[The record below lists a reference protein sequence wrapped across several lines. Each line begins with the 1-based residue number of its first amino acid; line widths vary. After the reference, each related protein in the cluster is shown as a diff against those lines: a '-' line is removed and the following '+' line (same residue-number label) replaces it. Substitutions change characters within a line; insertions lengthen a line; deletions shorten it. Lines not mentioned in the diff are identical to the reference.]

1 MLQLQ
6 LTVTFLVLFWG
17 KNRNKL
23 GCLHGWAVVPA
34 NVKSS
39 WQSCLVQSRKSH
51 KQEKVNQNILGIS
64 DESLRSTGSHVGCA
78 SPGPPPPPPGLQCA
92 GFCFVGLH
100 LLQETI
106 VHCAGLK
113 SPVMPPKC
121 FLFILS
127 LDMKEGGLRVPAT
140 NSPHFALS
148 AFLFMVLWHL
158 HPPNKDV
165 KGYTLTCWVAMSCVS
180 YSLLQ
185 WYWSSDLE
193 WLVVALVLALI
204 APIKAISRSYYIY
217 IVLTAPTPRDH
228 HAKLKCS
235 YNATIMFLYNFESW
249 SEEGLLSNWT
259 TF

>member
-1 MLQLQ
+1 MS
-6 LTVTFLVLFWG
+6 G
-17 KNRNKL
+17 MK
-23 GCLHGWAVVPA
+23 VVPA

-127 LDMKEGGLRVPAT
+127 LDMKEGASVCQRPIPRISLCWPSSWWCSDTFTPQKRTSRDTLWRVELLWAVCPT
-140 NSPHFALS
+140 LCCSDTEVVILS
-148 AFLFMVLWHL
+148 DW
-158 HPPNKDV
+158 
-165 KGYTLTCWVAMSCVS
+165 W
-180 YSLLQ
+180 
-185 WYWSSDLE
+185 
-193 WLVVALVLALI
+193 
-204 APIKAISRSYYIY
+204 
-217 IVLTAPTPRDH
+217 
-228 HAKLKCS
+228 
-235 YNATIMFLYNFESW
+235 
-249 SEEGLLSNWT
+249 
-259 TF
+259 

>member
-6 LTVTFLVLFWG
+6 LRVTFLVLFWG

-39 WQSCLVQSRKSH
+39 WQSCLVQSRKCH

-106 VHCAGLK
+106 VHYAGLK
-113 SPVMPPKC
+113 SPKMPPKC
-121 FLFILS
+121 FLFHFEPWY
-127 LDMKEGGLRVPAT
+127 EGGGPPCASDQFPAFRFVGLPLHGALT
-140 NSPHFALS
+140 PSPPKQGRQGIHSDVLS
-148 AFLFMVLWHL
+148 CYEL
-158 HPPNKDV
+158 
-165 KGYTLTCWVAMSCVS
+165 CV
-180 YSLLQ
+180 
-185 WYWSSDLE
+185 
-193 WLVVALVLALI
+193 
-204 APIKAISRSYYIY
+204 
-217 IVLTAPTPRDH
+217 
-228 HAKLKCS
+228 
-235 YNATIMFLYNFESW
+235 
-249 SEEGLLSNWT
+249 LLSVAVILK
-259 TF
+259 